1 VGSGEPQDRSAR
13 GDLLSPNA
21 INYLYAGKVLTLGML
36 FGLVYDGCWKPDMP
50 SKPPSSKL
58 KATKKDEATFS
69 EVVKLIAAS
78 KQKAF
83 QAVNTTLIDLYW
95 KIGAT
100 ISRKIETAEWG
111 DGVVERLAQFIA
123 RTEPGLRGFTRR
135 NLFRMRQFYEAYR
148 EDSNVSSLVTQL
160 PWSHHLII
168 LGQSKRV
175 EEREFYTGLRGHVLL
190 AKALRLS

>member
-1 VGSGEPQDRSAR
+1 MPTPAKHV
-13 GDLLSPNA
+13 
-21 INYLYAGKVLTLGML
+21 GKVVRS
-36 FGLVYDGCWKPDMP
+36 FVYDGDWKRAMP

-135 NLFRMRQFYEAYR
+135 NLFRMYQ
-148 EDSNVSSLVTQL
+148 VSRRRMRLRPEMGSGSAFCRIQT
-160 PWSHHLII
+160 I
-168 LGQSKRV
+168 LCGAARSR
-175 EEREFYTGLRGHVLL
+175 TLGGHP
-190 AKALRLS
+190 

>member
-1 VGSGEPQDRSAR
+1 
-13 GDLLSPNA
+13 
-21 INYLYAGKVLTLGML
+21 
-36 FGLVYDGCWKPDMP
+36 MP
-50 SKPPSSKL
+50 LKPPSSKL
-58 KATKKDEATFS
+58 KAIKKDEATFS

-78 KQKAF
+78 KEKAF

-95 KIGAT
+95 NIGAT

-148 EDSNVSSLVTQL
+148 EDSNVSPLVTQL

-168 LGQSKRV
+168 LGQSNARGRTRV
-175 EEREFYTGLRGHVLL
+175 LYPPRHSRAMEQARVGASVQFSPVRASHPPP
-190 AKALRLS
+190 A